1 MQSKEHKIRVLILGA
16 GGVARAMAALLH
28 QGGHQPQLWSPSG
41 QGAADLAQADLQAN
55 GALQSRFRVDL
66 ATDLPAAL
74 RAAAVVVVA
83 LPANG
88 HRRVMDL
95 ALPHLTA
102 GHSVIVSAQ
111 LSLGAAYLRQ
121 ALVAR
126 GVEATVIGWGTTV
139 VMGRKS
145 GPGCVQIGGLRPAVP
160 MAVLPTAQTEP
171 ALALCRALFGDRFQP
186 APGLLAIALGNLNP
200 PVHLANALC
209 NLTRIENGEIWFNY
223 NGITPAVA
231 RLIGALDAERRAV
244 AQGFGLSVRSV
255 EDHFRMTFGLPDGLS
270 LAEMAAQ
277 IHQRRGGPPGPVT
290 LNTRFITEDVP
301 FGIVEIITLA
311 AAAGVAVPLHQA
323 GLALVNALYGARFDR
338 QNDLLPA
345 VDLAALTG

>member
-1 MQSKEHKIRVLILGA
+1 
-16 GGVARAMAALLH
+16 
-28 QGGHQPQLWSPSG
+28 
-41 QGAADLAQADLQAN
+41 
-55 GALQSRFRVDL
+55 
-66 ATDLPAAL
+66 
-74 RAAAVVVVA
+74 
-83 LPANG
+83 
-88 HRRVMDL
+88 MDL

-171 ALALCRALFGDRFQP
+171 ALALCRHLFGDRFQP

-231 RLIGALDAERRAV
+231 RLIGALDTERRAV
-244 AQGFGLSVRSV
+244 AQAFGLSVRSV
-255 EDHFRMTFGLPDGLS
+255 EDHFRMTFGLAEGLS

-277 IHQRRGGPPGPVT
+277 IHQKRGGPPAGDAEHPVHHRRCA
-290 LNTRFITEDVP
+290 LRDRGNHHPGRCRR
-301 FGIVEIITLA
+301 GGGA
-311 AAAGVAVPLHQA
+311 AASGGAGADQC
-323 GLALVNALYGARFDR
+323 ALWCKVR
-338 QNDLLPA
+338 PA
-345 VDLAALTG
+345 E